1 MSEESKKELSNH
13 YSELLKTSDT
23 NPMEMLRM
31 LMGELEGLPKMTLL
45 DEVFKTIGIQAA
57 KLAGGTCRMFGFS
70 GEDIDKMARE
80 IGWPEGDYHIAVA
93 FIAKGVKPM
102 GRLGHRMTPTTFSIL
117 VSVRVL
123 KYPEAEPGKR
133 EYVQLENGFSSEDG
147 EVCIP
152 SALRNE
158 ALALL
163 NELNGY
169 IQEGSLHLSEEHN
182 GSSRIVYKRAFQLP
196 YDDTDKNA
204 LVMGHVIDCAEKY
217 LVRAIPSLMKLGT
230 TDIKTLE
237 QQYKKQE
244 AEYQQTHTGSF
255 PGMGD
260 IIKSVANGG
269 SFEDFEKQL
278 RASLDAMSGQKKE
291 DQQENEQVEDEDE

>member
-1 MSEESKKELSNH
+1 MSEESKKKLSDN
-13 YSELLKTSDT
+13 YLEMLKTSDA
-23 NPMEMLRM
+23 NPMGALRM
-31 LMGELEGLPKMTLL
+31 LLGELEGLPKMELL
-45 DEVFKTIGIQAA
+45 DEVLQTVGIRSE

-80 IGWPEGDYHIAVA
+80 IGWPEDDYHMAIA
-93 FIAKGVKPM
+93 FIVKGVKPM
-102 GRLGHRMTPTTFSIL
+102 GRLGHRMTPTTFSVQ
-117 VSVRVL
+117 VSIGLL
-123 KYPEAEPGKR
+123 KNPGAEPGKR
-133 EYVQLENGFSSEDG
+133 EFVQLENGFSSEDG
-147 EVCIP
+147 EVGVP
-152 SALRNE
+152 WPLRNE
-158 ALALL
+158 ALALM

-169 IQEGSLHLSEEHN
+169 IQEGSLYLSEESK
-182 GSSRIVYKRAFQLP
+182 GVSRIVYKRAFQLP

-217 LVRAIPSLMKLGT
+217 LVRAIPTLMKLGT
-230 TDIKTLE
+230 TDIETLE

-260 IIKSVANGG
+260 IIKSIADGG

-278 RASLDAMSGQKKE
+278 LASLDAMREQQKE

>member
-1 MSEESKKELSNH
+1 MSEESKKGLSNH
-13 YSELLKTSDT
+13 YAELLKTSDT

-31 LMGELEGLPKMTLL
+31 LMGDLEGLPKMTLL
-45 DEVFKTIGIQAA
+45 DKVFQTIGIQAA

-102 GRLGHRMTPTTFSIL
+102 GRLGHRMTPTTFSML

-133 EYVQLENGFSSEDG
+133 EYVRLENGFSSEDG
-147 EVCIP
+147 EVGVP

-158 ALALL
+158 ALALI

-169 IQEGSLHLSEEHN
+169 IHEGSLNLSNESK
-182 GSSRIVYKRAFQLP
+182 GVSRIVYKRAFQLP
-196 YDDTDKNA
+196 YEDTDKNA
-204 LVMGHVIDCAEKY
+204 LVMGHVIDCAQKY

-230 TDIKTLE
+230 TDIETLE

-244 AEYQQTHTGSF
+244 AEYQRTHTGSF

-260 IIKSVANGG
+260 IIKSMANGG

-278 RASLDAMSGQKKE
+278 LASLDAMRKQKKE

>member
-1 MSEESKKELSNH
+1 MLEESKKELSDN
-13 YSELLKTSDT
+13 YLEMLKTSDA
-23 NPMEMLRM
+23 NPMGALRM
-31 LMGELEGLPKMTLL
+31 LLGELEGLPKMELL
-45 DEVFKTIGIQAA
+45 DDVFQTIGIQAA

-70 GEDIDKMARE
+70 GKDIDEMARE
-80 IGWPEGDYHIAVA
+80 IGWPEGDYHMAIA
-93 FIAKGVKPM
+93 FIVKGVKPM
-102 GRLGHRMTPTTFSIL
+102 GRLGHRMTPTTFSVL
-117 VSVRVL
+117 VSVRLL
-123 KYPEAEPGKR
+123 KNPGAEPGKR
-133 EYVQLENGFSSEDG
+133 EFVQLDNGFSSEDG
-147 EVCIP
+147 EVCVP

-158 ALALL
+158 ALVLL

-278 RASLDAMSGQKKE
+278 LASLDAMSGQKKE

>member
-1 MSEESKKELSNH
+1 MSEESKKELSDN
-13 YSELLKTSDT
+13 YLEMLKTSDT
-23 NPMEMLRM
+23 NPMGALRM
-31 LMGELEGLPKMTLL
+31 LLGELEGLPKMELL
-45 DEVFKTIGIQAA
+45 DEAIKTVGIQAA

-93 FIAKGVKPM
+93 FVAKGVKPM
-102 GRLGHRMTPTTFSIL
+102 GRLGHRMSSNMFDVL

-123 KYPEAEPGKR
+123 KDPGAAPCKR
-133 EYVQLENGFSSEDG
+133 GYVQLENGFSSEDG
-147 EVCIP
+147 EVGVP
-152 SALRNE
+152 TVLRNE
-158 ALALL
+158 ALALI

-169 IQEGSLHLSEEHN
+169 IHEGSLQLSEES
-182 GSSRIVYKRAFQLP
+182 GGISRIVYKRAFQLP

-204 LVMGHVIDCAEKY
+204 PIMGHVIDCAEKY

-244 AEYQQTHTGSF
+244 AEYQQTH
-255 PGMGD
+255 
-260 IIKSVANGG
+260 
-269 SFEDFEKQL
+269 
-278 RASLDAMSGQKKE
+278 R
-291 DQQENEQVEDEDE
+291 

>member
-1 MSEESKKELSNH
+1 MSEESKKKLSDN
-13 YSELLKTSDT
+13 YLEMLKTSDT
-23 NPMEMLRM
+23 NPMGALRM
-31 LMGELEGLPKMTLL
+31 LLGELEGLPKMELL
-45 DEVFKTIGIQAA
+45 DEAIKTVGIQAA

-102 GRLGHRMTPTTFSIL
+102 GRLGHRMTPTTFSVL
-117 VSVRVL
+117 VSIRVL
-123 KYPEAEPGKR
+123 KDPGAEPGKR

-147 EVCIP
+147 EVGVP
-152 SALRNE
+152 TVLRNE
-158 ALALL
+158 ALALI

-169 IQEGSLHLSEEHN
+169 IHEGSLHLSEES
-182 GSSRIVYKRAFQLP
+182 GGISRIVYKRAFQLP

-237 QQYKKQE
+237 QAYRKQE

-255 PGMGD
+255 PGMGG
-260 IIKSVANGG
+260 IIKSIANGG

-278 RASLDAMSGQKKE
+278 MASLDAMREQKNE